1 MRWRREGPA
10 RARGA
15 AFTFNATLNPSLA
28 LLAFSPQIDAKIASI
43 ITERTS
49 AVQASD
55 AFAMLHGE
63 NAMKTGNCAIVMLP
77 CQLHIRPV
85 VVGSNAVND
94 TSG

>member
-55 AFAMLHGE
+55 AAKAAATSTPE
-63 NAMKTGNCAIVMLP
+63 YKAYVSAKV
-77 CQLHIRPV
+77 R
-85 VVGSNAVND
+85 GSFFVRWSALLY
-94 TSG
+94 SKG